1 MMQRSSSSCSV
12 FALLAATANALNTLT
27 TTETSNGFNGPA
39 MGWSTFGFQAI
50 NPTIPGWAPL
60 VQSNVLEQCNMM
72 ASNSDLKGAGYKY
85 CSLDSGWSA
94 DGADTYGRVLFQAT
108 NFPDF
113 NTTFSKTLHD
123 NGLLLGVYVV
133 PGVIQSDV
141 GKTIYKTDIKIS
153 DALQV
158 QDGNHVDAG
167 NDRYAFDYSKN
178 GTQQWHDSV
187 VALWASWGV
196 DLIKLDYITPG
207 SCNTNASYPACDLP
221 GFPIDSSG
229 TVEAYHTAI
238 KNSGRPIRLDIS
250 WKLERNNTYYDIWRA
265 NADTMRMDQ
274 DINEGSGSAIFVK
287 WATVQRAIN
296 NYREY
301 IALQLPKNTPLSIYP
316 DMDNMY
322 VGNPAA
328 LSGVTD
334 DQRTSIM
341 SHWIGAAANLM
352 IGSDLT
358 ALDTHGLALLTNPAA
373 LAVAAFTAQFPMQ
386 P

>member
-1 MMQRSSSSCSV
+1 MLFKSKMATMLMLEMIATRLIIRKTARSSGMIPSWLCGHHGQFDPV
-12 FALLAATANALNTLT
+12 LT
-27 TTETSNGFNGPA
+27 SKV
-39 MGWSTFGFQAI
+39 I
-50 NPTIPGWAPL
+50 
-60 VQSNVLEQCNMM
+60 SNV
-72 ASNSDLKGAGYKY
+72 YH
-85 CSLDSGWSA
+85 
-94 DGADTYGRVLFQAT
+94 R
-108 NFPDF
+108 
-113 NTTFSKTLHD
+113 
-123 NGLLLGVYVV
+123 
-133 PGVIQSDV
+133 
-141 GKTIYKTDIKIS
+141 
-153 DALQV
+153 
-158 QDGNHVDAG
+158 
-167 NDRYAFDYSKN
+167 
-178 GTQQWHDSV
+178 
-187 VALWASWGV
+187 GV

-250 WKLERNNTYYDIWRA
+250 WKLERNDTYYDIWRA

-386 P
+386 PRNPGSGSTSAQQLQAWIAGPAANGDAVVLLANYGPDEGQSGFSTSLAGNQTVSISTSDLGLADGRYLVRDVWAGTDEEVVAAGSPLVRSLGAGQSMLFNLTLVV